1 MRNRFRLRIL
11 VSAVVLALAGSV
23 AIGAVAG
30 VGANAATPTA
40 PHTLYISVANR
51 YLTLPHRITAG
62 QYYAQVRTGD
72 PQSFVQV
79 VRAPAGY
86 TPRQFLA
93 AATLWNTR
101 YNSGADPRAAYA
113 AFVKCVTWV
122 GGASVTRGAVGS
134 FATGFNAGTY
144 FLYEDSYNH
153 PTHLSRISVLT
164 VVGTP
169 PAQIHTTAAGV
180 VRFGTGPMGLTMPA
194 TLPRAGWL
202 LGIGSYLNNL
212 QISKLA
218 PGVSQADL
226 DADNICFTRG
236 MAPPT
241 KNCFVQGGASLTG
254 KVSKGASV
262 FWYYRLTPG
271 NYIAGDTAPNACYD
285 RPFSNFNLFTRF
297 TVS

>member
-1 MRNRFRLRIL
+1 MRSKFRLRVL

-23 AIGAVAG
+23 AIGTVAG

-40 PHTLYISVANR
+40 PRTLYISVANR
-51 YLTLPHRITAG
+51 YLTMPTRITAG
-62 QYYAQVRTGD
+62 QYYAQVRTTD
-72 PQSFVQV
+72 PLAHVQV

-86 TPRQFLA
+86 TPRQFLDA
-93 AATLWNTR
+93 GTRWNTAS
-101 YNSGADPRAAYA
+101 NSAAPAAYA
-113 AFVKCVTWV
+113 AFVKSVTWV
-122 GGASVTRGAVGS
+122 GGASTTRGAVGS

-144 FLYEDSYNH
+144 FLYEASHNV
-153 PTHLSRISVLT
+153 PTHLSRIKVLT

-169 PAQIHTTAAGV
+169 PAQIHPTAAGV
-180 VRFGTGPMGLTMPA
+180 VRFGKGPMGLTMPA

-212 QISKLA
+212 EIVKLA
-218 PGVSQADL
+218 PGVTQADL

-241 KNCFVQGGASLTG
+241 KDCFVQGGAYLG
-254 KVSKGASV
+254 GMVSKGASV

-271 NYIAGDTAPNACYD
+271 EYIAGDMAPGQYYD